1 MLIAFY
7 DAYSILAKVY
17 SDKAF
22 LKQAILATPI
32 EEKNRA
38 LTIKTC
44 YGVLDKDIEL
54 SYYIA
59 ALSPKNP
66 KLAVRVVLKIAM
78 YNIKY
83 LHKHP
88 YAVIDNA
95 VELVKKLGK
104 GGVSGYVNAL
114 LRRFSEREIP
124 LPEDKEGYLSV
135 KYSFPAFAVK
145 RLVREYGEGRAEEI
159 MSAEGGDTTL
169 AFYESDGA
177 AYLAERGIKYRETP
191 FENAFT
197 VKNFVRNADYDAGV
211 YTFQSVGSLAVCAA
225 VDGGE
230 SLLDAC
236 AAPGGKSVN
245 LSRRFRRVTA
255 CEVHPHRAA
264 LIEEYARRMK
274 RENIEVFV
282 KDATVF
288 DGSFAER
295 FDAVLC
301 DAPCSGFGVAF
312 ENPDIKLNKD
322 EGNLK
327 ELVGL
332 QGAILQNCSRYV
344 KKGGYLYYSTCSFF
358 GEENS
363 SVAESFLK
371 NNPDFAL
378 EELSSPLAHEKKTCG
393 LQFLPDVS
401 GGGFFIAKMRKK
413 V

>member
-1 MLIAFY
+1 M
-7 DAYSILAKVY
+7 
-17 SDKAF
+17 
-22 LKQAILATPI
+22 
-32 EEKNRA
+32 
-38 LTIKTC
+38 
-44 YGVLDKDIEL
+44 
-54 SYYIA
+54 
-59 ALSPKNP
+59 
-66 KLAVRVVLKIAM
+66 
-78 YNIKY
+78 
-83 LHKHP
+83 
-88 YAVIDNA
+88 
-95 VELVKKLGK
+95 
-104 GGVSGYVNAL
+104 
-114 LRRFSEREIP
+114 
-124 LPEDKEGYLSV
+124 
-135 KYSFPAFAVK
+135 
-145 RLVREYGEGRAEEI
+145 
-159 MSAEGGDTTL
+159 
-169 AFYESDGA
+169 
-177 AYLAERGIKYRETP
+177 
-191 FENAFT
+191 
-197 VKNFVRNADYDAGV
+197 
-211 YTFQSVGSLAVCAA
+211 
-225 VDGGE
+225 
-230 SLLDAC
+230 
-236 AAPGGKSVN
+236 N

-274 RENIEVFV
+274 RENIEVLV